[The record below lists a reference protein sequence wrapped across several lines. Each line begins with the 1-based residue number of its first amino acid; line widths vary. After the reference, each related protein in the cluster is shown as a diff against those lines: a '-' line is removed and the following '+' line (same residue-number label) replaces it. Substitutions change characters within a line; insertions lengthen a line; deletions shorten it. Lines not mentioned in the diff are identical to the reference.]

1 MTIYLTNLARASA
14 VKVGRSTRFA
24 GEVGPGPVLGIL
36 RWPPG
41 WTKGLLQGEV
51 VSLMPTEAELTA
63 VRAGGLLFPDYLQA
77 LRSRWGRAASR
88 GVYRPAATPD
98 VAPATRDVAHP
109 VGLSWSTRTRDGLV
123 LAEQPVRWDG
133 VLWAR
138 GGHVPDGSTLCCA
151 CELAAE
157 CHRSVA
163 AEVLAAAGW
172 EVVLDGVRV
181 EKTNG

>member
-63 VRAGGLLFPDYLQA
+63 VRAGDLPFPDYLQA

-98 VAPATRDVAHP
+98 VAA
-109 VGLSWSTRTRDGLV
+109 GLSWSTRTPDG
-123 LAEQPVRWDG
+123 PVRWDG
-133 VLWAR
+133 VLWTR
-138 GGHVPDGSTLCCA
+138 EGHVPDGSTLCCA
-151 CELAAE
+151 CEIAAE

-172 EVVLDGVRV
+172 DVVLDGVRV